1 MSNIYFVIII
11 GAVFVNNFVLSQ
23 FLGICPFLGVSKKTN
38 TALGMG
44 FAVIFVMSIASVFTF
59 IVNEYVLVKL
69 GLEYMKTIAFILII
83 AALVQSVEI
92 VIKKFSPSLYS
103 ALGVYLPLITTN
115 CAVLGVALLNVERFS
130 GHGQNALGAFESVFQ
145 AFLNGAFA
153 GVGFTLAI
161 LLLAGVRERIVEK
174 NIPEPFR
181 GFPITLI
188 AAALLSMAFCAFSGM
203 FGIV

>member
-1 MSNIYFVIII
+1 MNLYFVIII
-11 GAVFVNNFVLSQ
+11 GSVFVNNFVLSQ

-44 FAVIFVMSIASVFTF
+44 FAVIFVMSLASVFTY
-59 IVNEYVLVKL
+59 IVNEYVLSKL
-69 GLEYMKTIAFILII
+69 ELEYMQTIAFILIS

-115 CAVLGVALLNVERFS
+115 CAVLGVALLNIEKAYNLLQS
-130 GHGQNALGAFESVFQ
+130 
-145 AFLNGAFA
+145 FLNGVFA

-161 LLLAGVRERIVEK
+161 VLLAGVRERIVPK
-174 NIPEPFR
+174 NVPESFR

-188 AAALLSMAFCAFSGM
+188 AAAILSMAFSAFSGM

>member
-1 MSNIYFVIII
+1 MNLYFVIII
-11 GAVFVNNFVLSQ
+11 GSVFVNNFVLSQ

-44 FAVIFVMSIASVFTF
+44 FAVIFVMSIASVFTYL
-59 IVNEYVLVKL
+59 VNEYVLIRL

-115 CAVLGVALLNVERFS
+115 CAVLGVALLNIEKAYNLLQS
-130 GHGQNALGAFESVFQ
+130 
-145 AFLNGAFA
+145 FLNGVFA

-161 LLLAGVRERIVEK
+161 VLLAGVRERIVPK
-174 NIPEPFR
+174 NVPEPFR

-188 AAALLSMAFCAFSGM
+188 AAALLSMAFSAFSGL

>member
-1 MSNIYFVIII
+1 MNIYFVIIV
-11 GAVFVNNFVLSQ
+11 GSVFVNNFVLSQ

-44 FAVIFVMSIASVFTF
+44 FAVIFVMSIASVFTYL
-59 IVNEYVLVKL
+59 VNTYVLVPL
-69 GLEYMKTIAFILII
+69 ELEYMKTIAFILII

-115 CAVLGVALLNVERFS
+115 CAVLGVALLNIEKTYNLLQS
-130 GHGQNALGAFESVFQ
+130 
-145 AFLNGAFA
+145 FLNGVFA

-161 LLLAGVRERIVEK
+161 VLLAGVRERIVAK
-174 NIPEPFR
+174 NVPEPFR

-188 AAALLSMAFCAFSGM
+188 AAALISMAFSAFSGM

>member
-1 MSNIYFVIII
+1 MNLYFTIIV
-11 GAVFVNNFVLSQ
+11 GSVFVNNFVLSQ

-44 FAVIFVMSIASVFTF
+44 FAVIFVMSLASVFTY
-59 IVNEYVLVKL
+59 IVNEFVLLKL
-69 GLEYMKTIAFILII
+69 HLEYMQTIAFILII

-92 VIKKFSPSLYS
+92 EIKKFSPSLYR

-115 CAVLGVALLNVERFS
+115 CAVLGIAILNVQKAYNLLQS
-130 GHGQNALGAFESVFQ
+130 
-145 AFLNGAFA
+145 FLNGFFA

-161 LLLAGVRERIVEK
+161 VLLAGVRERINPK
-174 NIPEPFR
+174 NVPESFR

-188 AAALLSMAFCAFSGM
+188 AAALLSMGFSAFSGM
-203 FGIV
+203 FGIS